1 MQINISWPLAGQKG
15 LGMVHYLFQSALEAT
30 AELAETVAE
39 EAAPVVTAANEN
51 LIGQALRITL
61 VGMGILFVSLLILWG
76 VMELLV
82 RLVKDGPKEEE
93 EEEVNAS
100 PVMEAADAG
109 DEMKLKAAAAAA
121 AYVIAKK

>member
-1 MQINISWPLAGQKG
+1 
-15 LGMVHYLFQSALEAT
+15 MVHYLFQTALEGT
-30 AELAETVAE
+30 EELAETIAA
-39 EAAPVVTAANEN
+39 EAAPAAAAVNEG
-51 LIGQALRITL
+51 LIGQGLQITL

-93 EEEVNAS
+93 EEEAS
-100 PVMEAADAG
+100 DVVEAAEAG

-121 AYVIAKK
+121 AYVTAKK

>member
-1 MQINISWPLAGQKG
+1 
-15 LGMVHYLFQSALEAT
+15 MVHFLFQSAVEKT
-30 AELAETVAE
+30 TELAETAVAE
-39 EAAPVVTAANEN
+39 IAPAAAAAES
-51 LIGQALRITL
+51 LIGQALKITL
-61 VGMGILFVSLLILWG
+61 VGMGILFVSLFVLWG

-93 EEEVNAS
+93 DEEEAS
-100 PVMEAADAG
+100 NVVETADAG